1 MSLIPKRFIFL
12 GPQGSG
18 KGTQAK
24 MLADFLNIAHIS
36 TGEIFRAAVDQDTIL
51 GKRIAAGLG
60 SGKLILD
67 DDTNTLV
74 ADRLSAVDVQNGFV
88 LDGYPRTL
96 NQANFLE
103 KTAAPQKAILL
114 ELLDN
119 EAIRRLMGRTNC
131 SKCGA
136 VFHEFYKRP
145 KKDEACDSCGGD
157 LVKRRDDTEESIAE
171 RLRLYHRETEPIITF
186 YESLGRLVRVDG
198 RPGIAE
204 VHIAV
209 KQALNL

>member
-1 MSLIPKRFIFL
+1 MTFIPKRYIFL

-24 MLADFLNIAHIS
+24 ILADFLNISHVS

-51 GKRIAAGLG
+51 GKRIAAGLALG
-60 SGKLILD
+60 QLISD

-96 NQANFLE
+96 SQANSLD
-103 KTAAPQKAILL
+103 KIAAPQKAILL
-114 ELLDN
+114 ELSDK
-119 EAIRRLMGRTNC
+119 EAIRRLMGRVNC
-131 SKCGA
+131 SNCGT
-136 VFHEFYKRP
+136 VFHESYKRP
-145 KKDEACDSCGGD
+145 KVSNTCDTCGGD

-171 RLRLYHRETEPIITF
+171 RLRLYHQLTEPVIAF
-186 YESLGRLVRVDG
+186 YENTDRLVRVDG
-198 RPGIAE
+198 QPSIPDIHA
-204 VHIAV
+204 AV